1 MCQPISVDSQRP
13 SECRALELVCW
24 KILLGN
30 IASLRCQILIPED
43 ALGDVFGGEG
53 GFDASCQQMCGSCVC
68 VWCTFC
74 VVCGLCGA
82 QMCVVWTVWCAMH
95 QCNAS
100 VRATEYKQLSWDHL
114 SLSLKPQIKKSQNK
128 ELGYLKLKL
137 IILCVCAG
145 HATFLNSRGK
155 RLACQNKSHQGRPRS
170 MNCDKFLAASSR
182 GAPPPKMAFSHTSVG
197 TFC

>member
-1 MCQPISVDSQRP
+1 MP
-13 SECRALELVCW
+13 ANVC
-24 KILLGN
+24 
-30 IASLRCQILIPED
+30 S
-43 ALGDVFGGEG
+43 
-53 GFDASCQQMCGSCVC
+53 
-68 VWCTFC
+68 
-74 VVCGLCGA
+74 
-82 QMCVVWTVWCAMH
+82 VWTVWCAMH

-114 SLSLKPQIKKSQNK
+114 SLSLEPQIKKLQNK

-182 GAPPPKMAFSHTSVG
+182 GARHPKWHFLTRVLAPFANVNICQETLLGKIQQNPTQGSRHV
-197 TFC
+197 

>member
-1 MCQPISVDSQRP
+1 MSKKSAWKPRFAAKSSFLRMHWEMY
-13 SECRALELVCW
+13 SEEKVGLMQVASKCVGAVYVCGVW
-24 KILLGN
+24 T
-30 IASLRCQILIPED
+30 
-43 ALGDVFGGEG
+43 
-53 GFDASCQQMCGSCVC
+53 
-68 VWCTFC
+68 VWC
-74 VVCGLCGA
+74 VNVCS
-82 QMCVVWTVWCAMH
+82 VWTVWCAMH

-145 HATFLNSRGK
+145 HTTFLNSRGK